1 MTPLADDGS
10 GRRRAI
16 ALAEA
21 PDGHGLHREEI
32 FGPVLA
38 LLPLPDLGEAVA
50 WIAARPPP
58 LAIYLFGATEAEEAR
73 IAAGTRSG
81 AIVAGRCVEYAAFPA
96 LPFGGVGASG
106 FGRRNGEAGF
116 LELSN
121 LRARV
126 AHGGWSL
133 SRLLDPPRG
142 ARARAL
148 VRRLLR

>member
-1 MTPLADDGS
+1 MDSKLTIAGREFGSRLILGTGGAANLA
-10 GRRRAI
+10 
-16 ALAEA
+16 
-21 PDGHGLHREEI
+21 
-32 FGPVLA
+32 VL
-38 LLPLPDLGEAVA
+38 
-50 WIAARPPP
+50 
-58 LAIYLFGATEAEEAR
+58 EEALV
-73 IAAGTRSG
+73 AAGTRSG
-81 AIVAGRCVEYAAFPA
+81 AIVSGRCVEYAAFPA

-116 LELSN
+116 LEFSN
-121 LRARV
+121 MRARV

>member
-1 MTPLADDGS
+1 MNCCDNSGARNLYIISVKGAGPFVGS
-10 GRRRAI
+10 KRLVRI
-16 ALAEA
+16 
-21 PDGHGLHREEI
+21 
-32 FGPVLA
+32 
-38 LLPLPDLGEAVA
+38 
-50 WIAARPPP
+50 
-58 LAIYLFGATEAEEAR
+58 EEAGRTAASAVLIDVTPEEEER

-81 AIVAGRCVEYAAFPA
+81 AIVKERCVEYAAFPA

-116 LELSN
+116 LEFSDM
-121 LRARV
+121 RARV

-142 ARARAL
+142 DRARAL